1 MTTAA
6 NDGDQRTADPGINGS
21 GRNGRAGAAGGSDRA
36 GAPRQSGHSDS
47 SDSSSS
53 DASSGAA
60 ARSGAPATSWSVMG
74 RTIGLPVE
82 VRRAAQW
89 GVQYLVPAAA
99 AQRIVGPTGLEVT
112 GPVPGRA
119 LMALA
124 VCRYDDTDLDPYH
137 EVAVSF
143 VVRPHD
149 VARNP
154 SAAQRTREF
163 FSGAI
168 GAYIHRL
175 PVDREFSCAAGRDI
189 WGFPKWVATIDID
202 EPAAGP
208 ARSGTGTS
216 VRLVDDGVH
225 VLSLTVA
232 AGGRLRLP
240 SNAPPSYS
248 FRDGV
253 LRRTT
258 WTTSAEGVGGR
269 PGGATLVLGDHPM
282 ADELRSLGLPKRA
295 LFSSSAAR
303 MRASF
308 DGAEVVTAAGGRH

>member
-1 MTTAA
+1 MAVPTAA
-6 NDGDQRTADPGINGS
+6 SPHPT
-21 GRNGRAGAAGGSDRA
+21 A
-36 GAPRQSGHSDS
+36 GAPADQ
-47 SDSSSS
+47 
-53 DASSGAA
+53 
-60 ARSGAPATSWSVMG
+60 APEEPQSWSVLG

-99 AQRIVGPTGLEVT
+99 AQRIVDPTGLEVT

-119 LMALA
+119 LVALA

-149 VARNP
+149 APPLDSPV
-154 SAAQRTREF
+154 QRTREF
-163 FSGAI
+163 FAGTI

-175 PVDREFSCAAGRDI
+175 PVDQEFTCAAGRGI
-189 WGFPKWVATIDID
+189 WGFPKWVTTIDID
-202 EPAAGP
+202 EPPEPGP
-208 ARSGTGTS
+208 DPASGAGTGTT

-225 VLSLTVA
+225 VLTLTVA

-240 SNAPPSYS
+240 AQAPPSYS
-248 FRDGV
+248 FADGV
-253 LRRTT
+253 LRRTR
-258 WTTSAEGVGGR
+258 WTTSSEGTSGR
-269 PGGATLVLGDHPM
+269 LGGASLVLGRHPM
-282 ADELRSLGLPKRA
+282 AEELRSLGLPKRA
-295 LFSSSAAR
+295 LFSSSASQ

-308 DGAEVVTAAGGRH
+308 GGAEIVTARRTPGR

>member
-1 MTTAA
+1 
-6 NDGDQRTADPGINGS
+6 
-21 GRNGRAGAAGGSDRA
+21 
-36 GAPRQSGHSDS
+36 
-47 SDSSSS
+47 
-53 DASSGAA
+53 
-60 ARSGAPATSWSVMG
+60 MG
-74 RTIGLPVE
+74 RTVGLPVE

-119 LMALA
+119 LVALA

-149 VARNP
+149 AARDP

-189 WGFPKWVATIDID
+189 WGFPKWVTTIDID
-202 EPAAGP
+202 EPGRRRRPGRARGP
-208 ARSGTGTS
+208 S

-258 WTTSAEGVGGR
+258 WTTSAEGVAGR

-295 LFSSSAAR
+295 LFSSSAAL

-308 DGAEVVTAAGGRH
+308 DGAEVVTPRPAAAALTAPGDGP

>member
-1 MTTAA
+1 MSATAHTE
-6 NDGDQRTADPGINGS
+6 DEQEGD
-21 GRNGRAGAAGGSDRA
+21 GRAGLGAG
-36 GAPRQSGHSDS
+36 PRRSDS
-47 SDSSSS
+47 E
-53 DASSGAA
+53 
-60 ARSGAPATSWSVMG
+60 RSWSVMG
-74 RTIGLPVE
+74 RTVTLPVE
-82 VRRAAQW
+82 VRRAGQW
-89 GVQYLVPAAA
+89 SVQYLVPTAA
-99 AQRIVGPTGLEVT
+99 AQRIVAPTGLEVT

-119 LMALA
+119 LVALA

-149 VARNP
+149 TPPNA
-154 SAAQRTREF
+154 SAGQRTKEF

-175 PVDREFSCAAGRDI
+175 PVDRAFSCAAGRDV
-189 WGFPKWVATIDID
+189 WGFPKWVTTIDID
-202 EPAAGP
+202 EPASGAT
-208 ARSGTGTS
+208 RSGTGATT
-216 VRLVDDGVH
+216 RLVDDGVH

-248 FRDGV
+248 FRHGV

-258 WTTSAEGVGGR
+258 WTMSAEGVTGR

-295 LFSSSAAR
+295 LFSSSAAA

-308 DGAEVVTAAGGRH
+308 DGAEEVTPLVGQRPH